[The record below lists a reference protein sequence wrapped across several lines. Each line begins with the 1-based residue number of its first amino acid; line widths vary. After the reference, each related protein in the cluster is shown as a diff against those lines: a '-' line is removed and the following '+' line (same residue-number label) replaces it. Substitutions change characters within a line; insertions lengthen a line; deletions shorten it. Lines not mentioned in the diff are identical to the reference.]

1 MAELTALS
9 ECRGGVVG
17 ENAMQSNRPA
27 VKVSDLVSAASSTV
41 ASRRS
46 FVKVKASDLVAAA
59 TRQGNDATPPTT
71 GDILMGQMRASFFKN
86 MRQALNVRRIRRA
99 GSIAF
104 CLLVLLLSSS
114 KSLRKMSSQ
123 VFRFALAGVLGSVSI
138 LRQWDL
144 LLWTGSSTMHEKATS
159 AVKLVVGATA
169 ASNSSAEADASA
181 LPRGFPAA
189 KRLVLLLKHVR
200 QSVDRRE
207 SEGRRETG

>member
-1 MAELTALS
+1 M
-9 ECRGGVVG
+9 
-17 ENAMQSNRPA
+17 
-27 VKVSDLVSAASSTV
+27 
-41 ASRRS
+41 
-46 FVKVKASDLVAAA
+46 KVKASDLVAAA

-114 KSLRKMSSQ
+114 KSLRKMTSQ
-123 VFRFALAGVLGSVSI
+123 VFRFALAGVLGSVSMFAAVGT
-138 LRQWDL
+138 L
-144 LLWTGSSTMHEKATS
+144 LLKWDTGSSTNACEKATS
-159 AVKLVVGATA
+159 TGETSRVGATA